1 MYHFVSIGQ
10 QTANEVA
17 QMRKEITNRQ
27 AATERKAVNYQ
38 SEYIDTLNRLLEE
51 NEPLAELKYFL
62 DTAYLWSNERVR
74 QTHKPDVVI
83 LGTGIPEELI
93 YAAGANPYW
102 LTGGSFGSLA
112 WSDDIVPRDTD
123 PVSRSILG
131 YIHQPNGA
139 DFSDSLF
146 IVPLSSDS
154 MRKIAFELKEDGR
167 SIVTVD
173 IPAQRD
179 DKSAREKWH
188 RQMLAVTE
196 AVAKHTGNRVTRN
209 SVLSAAQRVS
219 RARNALKVFLDV
231 SRGRSDIITDS
242 ARLFIAGSYYLTDNI
257 DSWTFRLQA
266 LAYRIYHLSVQMP
279 FVKNDRPGVLLMGS
293 PVVFPNYKI
302 PFLIADTGLEIL
314 DTADPSAVKGSLICD
329 GGLLHGGKGKLI
341 RTIASVSYM
350 NDASSAFVN
359 NLSLQRYVS
368 GIVSKGET
376 EGVVYH
382 VLKGQIEYDFE
393 LEHFEKLFSAY
404 GIPVFRLETDYQY
417 QDVEQLRIRLEAFS
431 EMLVHNRCREVKK
444 AL

>member
-1 MYHFVSIGQ
+1 
-10 QTANEVA
+10 
-17 QMRKEITNRQ
+17 MRKEITNTQ
-27 AATERKAVNYQ
+27 AAAERKAVTYQ
-38 SEYIDTLNRLLEE
+38 SEYIDTLNRLFDE
-51 NEPLAELKYFL
+51 NEHLAELKYFF
-62 DTAYLWSNERVR
+62 DTAYFWSNEKARR
-74 QTHKPDVVI
+74 SHKPEVVI
-83 LGTGIPEELI
+83 LGTGIPEELVI
-93 YAAGANPYW
+93 AAGARPYW

-131 YIHQPNGA
+131 YIHQPCGA

-146 IVPLSSDS
+146 IIPLSSDS
-154 MRKIAFELKEDGR
+154 MRKIAFELKEEGR

-188 RQMLAVTE
+188 RQMLALTE
-196 AVAKHTGNRVTRN
+196 AVAKHTGSRVTRS
-209 SVLSAAQRVS
+209 SVLLAAQRVS
-219 RARNALKVFLDV
+219 AARNALKVFLDV

-242 ARLFIAGSYYLTDNI
+242 ARLFIAGSYFLTDDL
-257 DSWTFRLQA
+257 DSWAFRLEN
-266 LAYRIYHLSVQMP
+266 LTRRIYHISRQMP
-279 FVKNDRPGVLLMGS
+279 FVRNDRPGVLLMGS

-314 DTADPSAVKGSLICD
+314 DTADPSAVKNSLIYD
-329 GGLLHGGKGKLI
+329 AGVLHGSKSRLVK
-341 RTIASVSYM
+341 TISSVSYM
-350 NDASSAFVN
+350 NDASPAFVT
-359 NLSLQRYVS
+359 NLSMQRYVS
-368 GIVSKGET
+368 GLLQKGDI

-393 LEHFEKLFSAY
+393 LENYEKQFSAY
-404 GIPVFRLETDYQY
+404 GVPVFRLETDYQY

-431 EMLVHNRCREVKK
+431 EMLAHNRCREVKK

>member
-1 MYHFVSIGQ
+1 
-10 QTANEVA
+10 
-17 QMRKEITNRQ
+17 MRKEITNTQ
-27 AATERKAVNYQ
+27 AAAERKAVTYQ
-38 SEYIDTLNRLLEE
+38 SEYIDTLNRLFDE
-51 NEPLAELKYFL
+51 NEHLAELKYFF
-62 DTAYLWSNERVR
+62 DTAYFWSNEKARR
-74 QTHKPDVVI
+74 SHKPEVVI
-83 LGTGIPEELI
+83 LGTGIPEELVI
-93 YAAGANPYW
+93 AAGAQPYW

-131 YIHQPNGA
+131 YIHQPCGA

-146 IVPLSSDS
+146 IIPLSSDS
-154 MRKIAFELKEDGR
+154 MRKIAFELKEEGR

-188 RQMLAVTE
+188 RQMLALTE
-196 AVAKHTGNRVTRN
+196 AVAKHTGSRVTRS
-209 SVLSAAQRVS
+209 SVLLAAQRVS
-219 RARNALKVFLDV
+219 AARNALKVFLDV

-242 ARLFIAGSYYLTDNI
+242 ARLFIAGSYFLTDDL
-257 DSWTFRLQA
+257 DSWAFRLEN
-266 LAYRIYHLSVQMP
+266 LTRRIYHISRQMP
-279 FVKNDRPGVLLMGS
+279 FVRNDRPGVLLMGS

-314 DTADPSAVKGSLICD
+314 DTADPSAVKNSLIYD
-329 GGLLHGGKGKLI
+329 AGVLHGSKSRLVK
-341 RTIASVSYM
+341 TISSVSYM
-350 NDASSAFVN
+350 NDASPAFVT
-359 NLSLQRYVS
+359 NLSMQRYVS
-368 GIVSKGET
+368 GLLQKGDI

-393 LEHFEKLFSAY
+393 LENYEKQFSAY
-404 GIPVFRLETDYQY
+404 GVPVFRLETDYQY

-431 EMLVHNRCREVKK
+431 EILAHNRCREVKK

>member
-1 MYHFVSIGQ
+1 
-10 QTANEVA
+10 
-17 QMRKEITNRQ
+17 MRKEITNTQ
-27 AATERKAVNYQ
+27 AAAERKAVTYQ
-38 SEYIDTLNRLLEE
+38 SEYIDTLNRLFDE
-51 NEPLAELKYFL
+51 NEHLAELKYFF
-62 DTAYLWSNERVR
+62 DTAYFWSNEKARR
-74 QTHKPDVVI
+74 SHKPEVVI
-83 LGTGIPEELI
+83 LGTGIPEELVI
-93 YAAGANPYW
+93 AAGAQPYW

-131 YIHQPNGA
+131 YIHQPCGA

-146 IVPLSSDS
+146 IIPLSSDR
-154 MRKIAFELKEDGR
+154 MRKIAFELKEEGR

-188 RQMLAVTE
+188 RQMLALTE
-196 AVAKHTGNRVTRN
+196 AVAKHTGSRVTRS
-209 SVLSAAQRVS
+209 SVLLAAQRVS
-219 RARNALKVFLDV
+219 AARNALKVFLDV

-242 ARLFIAGSYYLTDNI
+242 ARLFIAGSYFLTDDL
-257 DSWTFRLQA
+257 DSWAFRLEN
-266 LAYRIYHLSVQMP
+266 LTRRIYHISRQMP
-279 FVKNDRPGVLLMGS
+279 FVRNDRPGVLLMGS

-314 DTADPSAVKGSLICD
+314 DTADPSAVKNSLIYD
-329 GGLLHGGKGKLI
+329 AGVLHGSKSRLVK
-341 RTIASVSYM
+341 TISSVSYM
-350 NDASSAFVN
+350 NDASPAFVT
-359 NLSLQRYVS
+359 NLSMQRYVS
-368 GIVSKGET
+368 GLLQKGDI

-393 LEHFEKLFSAY
+393 LENYEKQFSAY
-404 GIPVFRLETDYQY
+404 GVPVFRLETDYQY

-431 EMLVHNRCREVKK
+431 EMLAHNRCREVKK

>member
-1 MYHFVSIGQ
+1 
-10 QTANEVA
+10 
-17 QMRKEITNRQ
+17 MRKEITNTQ
-27 AATERKAVNYQ
+27 AAAERKAVTYQ
-38 SEYIDTLNRLLEE
+38 SEYIDTLNRLFDE
-51 NEPLAELKYFL
+51 NEHLAELKYFF
-62 DTAYLWSNERVR
+62 DTAYFWSNEKARR
-74 QTHKPDVVI
+74 SHKPEVVI
-83 LGTGIPEELI
+83 LGTGIPEELVI
-93 YAAGANPYW
+93 AAGAQPYW

-131 YIHQPNGA
+131 YIHQPCGA

-146 IVPLSSDS
+146 IIPLSSDS
-154 MRKIAFELKEDGR
+154 MRKIAFELKEEGR

-188 RQMLAVTE
+188 RQMLALTE
-196 AVAKHTGNRVTRN
+196 AVAKHTGSRVTRS
-209 SVLSAAQRVS
+209 SVLLAAQRVS
-219 RARNALKVFLDV
+219 AARNALKVFLDV

-242 ARLFIAGSYYLTDNI
+242 ARLFIAGSYFLTDDL
-257 DSWTFRLQA
+257 DSWAFRLEN
-266 LAYRIYHLSVQMP
+266 LTRRIYHISRQMP
-279 FVKNDRPGVLLMGS
+279 FVRNDRPGVLLMGS

-314 DTADPSAVKGSLICD
+314 DTADPSAVKNNLIYD
-329 GGLLHGGKGKLI
+329 AGVLHGSKSRLVK
-341 RTIASVSYM
+341 TISSVSYM
-350 NDASSAFVN
+350 NDASPAFVT
-359 NLSLQRYVS
+359 NLSMQRYVS
-368 GIVSKGET
+368 GLLQKGDI

-393 LEHFEKLFSAY
+393 LENYEKQFSAY
-404 GIPVFRLETDYQY
+404 GVPVFRLETDYQY

-431 EMLVHNRCREVKK
+431 EMLAHNRCREVKK